1 MKKIKGP
8 AIFLAQ
14 FAGDHEPF
22 NSLDSIAKWASK
34 LGYKGVQIPSWDGR
48 FINLDKAANSK
59 SYCDEIIGILKKHD
73 LELTELSTHLQGQL
87 VAVHP
92 AYDIAFD
99 GFAAEDVRGNPKAR
113 QEWAVDQMMKA
124 AKASQNLGLTAH
136 ATFSG
141 ALAWPYLYPWPQRP
155 AGLVEAAFD
164 ELAKRWKPILDQ
176 FDNAGVDVCYE
187 IHPGEDLHDGIT
199 YEMFLERVGNHPRC
213 CMLYDPSHYVLQ
225 HLNYLDN
232 IDIYHEKI
240 KMFHVKDAELNPTGR
255 QGVYSGFQPWLQ
267 RAGRF
272 RSLGDG
278 QVDFKSIFSKLSSYG
293 FDGWA
298 VLEWECCIKSPE
310 QGAREGSKFI
320 QNHIIEVTEK
330 AFDDFAD
337 SGVDKETNKKL
348 LGIN

>member
-14 FAGDHEPF
+14 FAGDEEPF
-22 NSLDSIAKWASK
+22 NSLENIAKWASN

-48 FINLDKAANSK
+48 LFDLSKASESK
-59 SYCDEIIGILKKHD
+59 DYCDQIKGTLKNYD

-92 AYDIAFD
+92 AYDIPFD
-99 GFAAEDVRGNPKAR
+99 GFAAESVRGNPKAR
-113 QEWAVDQMMKA
+113 QEWAIDQMKKA
-124 AKASQNLGLTAH
+124 ALASKHLELTAH

-155 AGLVEAAFD
+155 AGLVEDAFD
-164 ELAKRWKPILDQ
+164 ELAKRWKPILNC
-176 FDNAGVDVCYE
+176 FDDAGVDLCYE

-199 YEMFLERVGNHPRC
+199 FEMFLERVDNHKRC
-213 CMLYDPSHYVLQ
+213 NMLYDPSHFVLQ
-225 HLNYLDN
+225 HLNYIDH
-232 IDIYHEKI
+232 IDIYHEKL
-240 KMFHVKDAELNPTGR
+240 KMFHVKDAELNPSGK
-255 QGVYSGFQPWLQ
+255 QGVYSGFQPWIN

-278 QVDFKSIFSKLSSYG
+278 QVDFKSIFSKLSGYD

-310 QGAREGSKFI
+310 QGAKEGAQII
-320 QNHIIEVTEK
+320 QEHIIEVTEK

-337 SGVDKETNKKL
+337 SGMDKETNKKI